1 MTMVQ
6 FKICEPGWPCCQSSA
21 GPFGRRSLTYTGQRG
36 QGKSS
41 SHPWGGLPVSS
52 PFTNFNPPPG
62 EHSAYF
68 FFFFYRGEMWIPEK
82 VKKCMQGH
90 VITKWGLIWQSLLF
104 VWHHD
109 LSSSSKE
116 QWKRSHRWKYP
127 WRKSDL
133 IDKYWPSPFTSSFP
147 ITLDNGLFIVSEA
160 YACVRRVLEESNLCG
175 RPPGIG
181 NRKSAHAD
189 SSRKFSPFCEICACQ
204 VVMR

>member
-1 MTMVQ
+1 MLALLDAEVWRTLGREGKGRAVPILGGPPCVQ
-6 FKICEPGWPCCQSSA
+6 SFHE
-21 GPFGRRSLTYTGQRG
+21 F
-36 QGKSS
+36 
-41 SHPWGGLPVSS
+41 HS
-52 PFTNFNPPPG
+52 PSRWAFCLFI
-62 EHSAYF
+62 YF
-68 FFFFYRGEMWIPEK
+68 FRGEMWILEK

-104 VWHHD
+104 VWHQD

-133 IDKYWPSPFTSSFP
+133 IDKYWPSPFTSSLP
-147 ITLDNGLFIVSEA
+147 ITLDNGVFIVSEA

-181 NRKSAHAD
+181 NRKSARAD

-204 VVMR
+204 VVMRQLEIWAMQ